1 MWLLV
6 KIDDNNTAIWT
17 QEIYD
22 INILWKNSCTIIKF
36 IN

>member
-6 KIDDNNTAIWT
+6 RIDNTNTAIWT

-22 INILWKNSCTIIKF
+22 SNIKWKNNLEIIKF